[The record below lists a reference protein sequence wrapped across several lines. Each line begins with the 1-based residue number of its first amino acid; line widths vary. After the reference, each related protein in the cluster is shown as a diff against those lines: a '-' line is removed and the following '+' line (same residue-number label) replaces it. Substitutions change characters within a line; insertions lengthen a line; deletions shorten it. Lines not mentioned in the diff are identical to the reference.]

1 MSVESVARREV
12 VTMEAMKTSLIRAL
26 KEITTTM
33 FNSDSEIIAPDQVAM
48 IPPGLSAIVGF
59 GGRISGFLA
68 IHLSPFSACALASSL
83 LGMCFDEIDDIVAD
97 AMGEMVNMLA
107 GGLKKFTCQNEDLFR
122 ISVPSI
128 VYGMD
133 YATHAP
139 KNAQQLAIGVQTGS
153 CTYGVQLVYAVR

>member
-1 MSVESVARREV
+1 MSA
-12 VTMEAMKTSLIRAL
+12 EAIAPKVITKHELEISLEMAL

-33 FNSDSEIIAPDQVAM
+33 FNCDSEIIPEEQVDV

-59 GGRISGFLA
+59 GGRISGYVA
-68 IHLSPFSACALASSL
+68 INLSPLCACTLASNL
-83 LGMCFDEIDDIVAD
+83 LGIAFNEMDDIVAD

-107 GGLKKFTCQNEDLFR
+107 GGLKKYACQNEDLFK

-133 YATHAP
+133 YSTHAP
-139 KNAQQLAIGVQTGS
+139 KNAERLAIGVQAGS
-153 CTYGVQLVYAVR
+153 CTFGVQLVFALR

>member
-1 MSVESVARREV
+1 MSVESMAQKVITSHDLE
-12 VTMEAMKTSLIRAL
+12 TSLERAL

-33 FNSDSEIIAPDQVAM
+33 FNCDSEIIPEEQVDV

-59 GGRISGFLA
+59 GGRISGYVA
-68 IHLSPFSACALASSL
+68 IHLSPFSACTLASNL
-83 LGMCFDEIDDIVAD
+83 LGMPFEEMDDIVAD

-107 GGLKKFTCQNEDLFR
+107 GGLKKYACQNEDLFK

-133 YATHAP
+133 YSTHAP
-139 KNAQQLAIGVQTGS
+139 KNAERLALGVQAGS
-153 CTYGVQLVYAVR
+153 CSFGVQLVFAMR